1 LVFAGPGAAGIPLG
15 NACVAGGA
23 GAGGGQIEGEGATLQ
38 TRAQVAWIQGYTKD
52 VCGFVNSAG
61 PSFTNSP
68 QGSSNSMVIYNGTND
83 NSQTQNAN
91 QGSGTGLV
99 MTSCRGT
106 PYGGT
111 DTPYTEQN
119 MVDLDANPGAR
130 GGGAVWTFPGATP
143 CVNTT
148 SAGPPAQPLMSAWLN
163 PFYGSTGGYPFIAT
177 GGTATQNQ
185 NNSDQPANL
194 MSFPVTGTAVAV
206 GVYFGASPPAGCP
219 TGTATVQFSPTQI
232 TNLFGGQQLT
242 WNSIFPGCTLNVT
255 RDVRTDGS
263 GTTQNFKNYLKAL
276 NIAGTLCDGVA
287 TWASVASTNTNNW
300 PTSAQPGS
308 CSNLISGQGNDGVIN
323 GGVVTPGTVFYADL
337 PDFQNNAAA
346 QAATN
351 LFSAELQNSLGT
363 YVDPSIGHHANCDFS
378 VITTPGPSS
387 DGAVGLASF
396 GLTGDNWATDNP
408 AGVHQNVWNKGT
420 GWPACATT
428 FDLVY
433 TGTSQAATTNGTAN
447 TNPNQ
452 QLNNNMRRT
461 LYSYINYVLNE
472 GQQITPTIYYQSLPQ
487 GLLNLEQTG
496 FKANY

>member
-15 NACVAGGA
+15 NACVAGG
-23 GAGGGQIEGEGATLQ
+23 GATGGQIEGGGATLQ
-38 TRAQVAWIQGYTKD
+38 TRAQVGWIQGYTKD
-52 VCGFVNSAG
+52 ICGFVNSAG
-61 PSFTNSP
+61 PTFTNSP
-68 QGSSNSMVIYNGTND
+68 QASSNSMVIYNGTND

-91 QGSGTGLV
+91 QGSGTGLNLV
-99 MTSCRGT
+99 SCRAT

-111 DTPYTEQN
+111 DTPYTEAN
-119 MVDLDANPGAR
+119 LTTLIGNPGLQN
-130 GGGAVWTFPGATP
+130 GNTWFPSPTP
-143 CVNTT
+143 C
-148 SAGPPAQPLMSAWLN
+148 SAASSSGQPLMSTWLN
-163 PFYGSTGGYPFIAT
+163 PFYGSTGAYPFIAT

-219 TGTATVQFSPTQI
+219 TGATTVQLSPTQI
-232 TNLFGGQQLT
+232 TNLFGGFQLT
-242 WNSIFPGCTLNVT
+242 WSSIFPGCTLNVT
-255 RDVRTDGS
+255 RGVRSDNS
-263 GTTQNFKNYLKAL
+263 GTSQNFKNYLNAL
-276 NIAGTLCDGVA
+276 GIGGFLCDGSS
-287 TWASVASTNTNNW
+287 TWASVAANNTNNW
-300 PTSAQPGS
+300 PTGGS
-308 CSNLISGQGNDGVIN
+308 CNGLTASSGNDGVIN
-323 GGVVTPGTVFYADL
+323 SSVTVPGTVFYADL
-337 PDFQNNAAA
+337 PDFQNNANA

-363 YVDPSIGHHANCDFS
+363 YVDPSVGHQANCDFS

-387 DGAVGLASF
+387 DGAVGLAGIGTASP
-396 GLTGDNWATDNP
+396 DNWATNNP
-408 AGVHQNVWNKGT
+408 GGVHQNVWNKGT

-433 TGTSQAATTNGTAN
+433 VGTSQAAVTNGTAN
-447 TNPNQ
+447 TQPNQ

-461 LYSYINYVLNE
+461 LYSYINYILNE
-472 GQQITPTIYYQSLPQ
+472 GQQITPTIYYHALPQ